1 MVYINY
7 KQKADETHAAICW
20 EMYME
25 GQLMELCTGGGN
37 SIIPS

>member
-7 KQKADETHAAICW
+7 KQKADERHAATCW
-20 EMYME
+20 EMYMG